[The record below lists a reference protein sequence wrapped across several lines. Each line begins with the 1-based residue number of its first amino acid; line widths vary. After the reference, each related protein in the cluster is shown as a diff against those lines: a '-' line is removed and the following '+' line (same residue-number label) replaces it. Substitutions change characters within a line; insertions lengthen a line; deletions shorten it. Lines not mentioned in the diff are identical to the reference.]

1 MVIESMYLYIWESIH
16 INGVFKHAAV
26 LATSEQEAR
35 YVLKQ
40 NDREFWWHVS
50 GKPMRTSIG
59 PILSSTKVIDPKIIK
74 DPEAII
80 FRGGD

>member
-26 LATSEQEAR
+26 LATSKQEA
-35 YVLKQ
+35 LKLLKRE
-40 NDREFWWHVS
+40 DREFWWHVS
-50 GKPMRTSIG
+50 GQPWRNQIGTIFTS
-59 PILSSTKVIDPKIIK
+59 TNVIDPKIIK
-74 DPEAII
+74 ESEAII

>member
-35 YVLKQ
+35 ELLKRE
-40 NDREFWWHVS
+40 DREFWWHVS
-50 GKPMRTSIG
+50 GNLMRDEIG
-59 PILSSTKVIDPKIIK
+59 HTFISTRGIEPKIIK

>member
-1 MVIESMYLYIWESIH
+1 MVIESMCMYIWESIH

-35 YVLKQ
+35 ELLKRE
-40 NDREFWWHVS
+40 DREFWYHVS
-50 GKPMRTSIG
+50 GKPMRSHIG

>member
-1 MVIESMYLYIWESIH
+1 MVIAPNILYIWKNIY

-35 YVLKQ
+35 ELLKRE
-40 NDREFWWHVS
+40 DREFWYHVS